1 MFPRSQPRTQPV
13 PQRRAVRSHS
23 LPQSHIPGFY
33 SCLGRLVRQASVNT
47 DASQFQ
53 GLDLRM
59 NEKLQGEVG
68 PCEDSKWLSCS
79 RVHLSSNN

>member
-1 MFPRSQPRTQPV
+1 M
-13 PQRRAVRSHS
+13 
-23 LPQSHIPGFY
+23 
-33 SCLGRLVRQASVNT
+33 NT

-68 PCEDSKWLSCS
+68 PCEDS
-79 RVHLSSNN
+79 